1 MKTPLLIMERSG
13 MAHQQKYQ
21 ILANELNR
29 RLTNI
34 QRETIPKEEIN
45 QKIEQFIKELKNSG
59 YDRNQAKEIVTN
71 ANTLIFRRQYWYT
84 CCWLSLCESNGFS
97 HKKFECKV
105 KII

>member
-1 MKTPLLIMERSG
+1 

-59 YDRNQAKEIVTN
+59 YDRNQAKEIVTSGIRGWRN
-71 ANTLIFRRQYWYT
+71 RIRKRKRQNEEFYRLAEET
-84 CCWLSLCESNGFS
+84 
-97 HKKFECKV
+97 V
-105 KII
+105 